1 MRESNFAFPPQNR
14 ACVCITSQLYDRRA
28 LDATSALPLYNSLTH
43 LVYLTS
49 TSPRIREIL
58 TLDGGLERLVRILR
72 DFCANPPRRRDA
84 AWIYALSPPE
94 PVPSDDLPKRI
105 DHRISPTTLE
115 FADDDSDFFLESS
128 SRAELEKAA
137 HRFKIG
143 PPRGADLA
151 VQKPHPT
158 AH

>member
-72 DFCANPPRRRDA
+72 NFCANPPRRRDA
-84 AWIYALSPPE
+84 AWIYALSAPE
-94 PVPSDDLPKRI
+94 DLPRRI
-105 DHRISPTTLE
+105 EHRPTPPTFE
-115 FADDDSDFFLESS
+115 SGDDDSNFFLESS
-128 SRAELEKAA
+128 SRAELEKA
-137 HRFKIG
+137 
-143 PPRGADLA
+143 
-151 VQKPHPT
+151 
-158 AH
+158 